1 MGRKSSLFRTFP
13 SRSQNYSTCLNN
25 TARQAA
31 AKRSNYSITAGK
43 RSAPAERNR
52 KDKWAPRGFN
62 TGEDVT
68 QHGQATSSPYVRPRG
83 RSTPL
88 GPSAPPHARCYH
100 AITRHTARHVPHGPP
115 RGKNVV
121 AGLTPRAFSG
131 GRNAAPPKA
140 TALAIGCPRKRLR
153 KCPTAVCA
161 IWQTVK
167 ADARVRPPFSVGK
180 AAGRG
185 PFVDPSHGFRFPSHG
200 SADPSHGNF
209 VPWALFDRKMAL
221 IFAI

>member
-1 MGRKSSLFRTFP
+1 M
-13 SRSQNYSTCLNN
+13 
-25 TARQAA
+25 
-31 AKRSNYSITAGK
+31 
-43 RSAPAERNR
+43 NR
-52 KDKWAPRGFN
+52 
-62 TGEDVT
+62 V
-68 QHGQATSSPYVRPRG
+68 S
-83 RSTPL
+83 
-88 GPSAPPHARCYH
+88 
-100 AITRHTARHVPHGPP
+100 HVPHGPP

-121 AGLTPRAFSG
+121 AGLTPRSFSG

-185 PFVDPSHGFRFPSHG
+185 PFVDSIPWKFRSMGTFRPKNG
-200 SADPSHGNF
+200 SDFCHIA
-209 VPWALFDRKMAL
+209 AKMAFLGFHAEVDRRDVPHCQVFL
-221 IFAI
+221 IFAHLRATVDAVENNRFSVLKKWRRAAFGWPARRWCGPGAGRRWGVRRAAGCGLEAG

>member
-1 MGRKSSLFRTFP
+1 M
-13 SRSQNYSTCLNN
+13 
-25 TARQAA
+25 
-31 AKRSNYSITAGK
+31 
-43 RSAPAERNR
+43 
-52 KDKWAPRGFN
+52 PRR
-62 TGEDVT
+62 
-68 QHGQATSSPYVRPRG
+68 SSPPVQG
-83 RSTPL
+83 ATL
-88 GPSAPPHARCYH
+88 GGAPFLAP
-100 AITRHTARHVPHGPP
+100 TQPNGPP
-115 RGKNVV
+115 RGKNVE
-121 AGLTPRAFSG
+121 AGLVPRAFSG

-221 IFAI
+221 IFAIATVDAVENNRFSVLKKWRRAAFGWPARRWCGPGAGRRWGVRRAAGCGLEAG